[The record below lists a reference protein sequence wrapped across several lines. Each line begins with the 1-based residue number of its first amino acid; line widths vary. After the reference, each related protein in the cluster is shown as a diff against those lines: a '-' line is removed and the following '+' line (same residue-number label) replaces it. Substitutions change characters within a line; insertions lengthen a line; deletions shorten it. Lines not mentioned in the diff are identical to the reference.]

1 MFDIDGGAFNVLI
14 AATNIIA
21 IVFFIVLPVMFSMI
35 EEDKFRTR
43 QVVIAAIGL
52 FIYCFLL
59 YVANPS
65 LTFWAVK

>member
-1 MFDIDGGAFNVLI
+1 MFDIDGGLLNVLI
-14 AATNIIA
+14 AGINMVA

>member
-1 MFDIDGGAFNVLI
+1 MFDIDGGLLNVLI
-14 AATNIIA
+14 AGINMVA

-35 EEDKFRTR
+35 EEDIFRTR
-43 QVVIAAIGL
+43 QVVIAVIGL
-52 FIYCFLL
+52 SIYCFLL